1 MLRMVP
7 MNKPPVTRLRNVAAA
22 ALTAPLL
29 LAGCGGAIGNDDA
42 GDAPRVVA
50 SFYPLAYVAER
61 VAGEHADVVTLTS
74 PGVDP
79 HDLELSVRQT
89 AEIAGADLVVY
100 EKGMQPAIDEAVDQN
115 GPDQVV
121 EATEVVDLV
130 AFEDHTAEDHA
141 EDDHAED
148 DHAEDSHGTDEDH
161 AEDDHAEDSHG
172 TEEDHAEDDHGHGDE
187 DLHFWVDPERMVDLA
202 AAVRDQMS
210 VVDPDNAADYESAF
224 QDLRDDLLEVDLAYA
239 EGLSE
244 CELDTVV
251 VSHDAFRYLEKY
263 GLHFEAIA
271 GLSPD
276 AEPSAAHL
284 RELQDLIRSEGI
296 TTVFSERLASP
307 VMAQTLARDLGIE
320 TDVLDPIEGLGDE
333 TADEDYLSLM
343 RSNLEALRA
352 ANRCR

>member
-1 MLRMVP
+1 MVL
-7 MNKPPVTRLRNVAAA
+7 MNKVPATRLRNVAAA

-29 LAGCGGAIGNDDA
+29 LAGCGGAMGNDDA
-42 GDAPRVVA
+42 GDGPRVVA

-121 EATEVVDLV
+121 EATQVVDLV
-130 AFEDHTAEDHA
+130 AFEEHTADDHADEEHA
-141 EDDHAED
+141 EDPHADEHADDEHADDEHADDEHAED
-148 DHAEDSHGTDEDH
+148 EHAD
-161 AEDDHAEDSHG
+161 
-172 TEEDHAEDDHGHGDE
+172 DDHGHGDK

-202 AAVRDQMS
+202 AAVRDEMS

-224 QDLRDDLLEVDLAYA
+224 QDLRDDLLEIDLAYA
-239 EGLSE
+239 EGLSK
-244 CELDTVV
+244 CEVDTVV

-263 GLHFEAIA
+263 GLHFEPIA

-284 RELQDLIRSEGI
+284 RELQDLIRSEGV

-343 RSNLEALRA
+343 RSNLEAIRT
-352 ANRCR
+352 ANGCR

>member
-1 MLRMVP
+1 MLRMVL
-7 MNKPPVTRLRNVAAA
+7 MNKVPATRLRNVAAA

-29 LAGCGGAIGNDDA
+29 LAGCSGAPGGDDTGA
-42 GDAPRVVA
+42 GPRVVA

-121 EATEVVDLV
+121 EATQVVDLV
-130 AFEDHTAEDHA
+130 AFEDHTA
-141 EDDHAED
+141 DDHAED
-148 DHAEDSHGTDEDH
+148 DHAEEDHSEDPHADEHGEDNH
-161 AEDDHAEDSHG
+161 AEDEHN
-172 TEEDHAEDDHGHGDE
+172 HGDE

-202 AAVRDQMS
+202 AAVRDEMS
-210 VVDPDNAADYESAF
+210 VVDPENAADYESAF
-224 QDLRDDLLEVDLAYA
+224 QDLRDDLLEVDMAYT
-239 EGLSE
+239 EGLSQ
-244 CELDTVV
+244 CEIDTVV
-251 VSHDAFRYLEKY
+251 VSHDAFGYLEKY
-263 GLHFEAIA
+263 GLHFEPIA

-276 AEPSAAHL
+276 AEPSGAHL
-284 RELQDLIRSEGI
+284 RELQDLIRSEGV
-296 TTVFSERLASP
+296 TTVFSETLASP
-307 VMAQTLARDLGIE
+307 AMAQALARDLGLE

-343 RSNLEALRA
+343 RSNLEAIRT
-352 ANRCR
+352 ANGCR

>member
-1 MLRMVP
+1 
-7 MNKPPVTRLRNVAAA
+7 MNKVPATRLRNVAAA

-29 LAGCGGAIGNDDA
+29 LAGCGGAMGNDDA
-42 GDAPRVVA
+42 GDRPRVVA

-61 VAGEHADVVTLTS
+61 VGGEHTDVVTLTS

-121 EATEVVDLV
+121 EATQVVDLV
-130 AFEDHTAEDHA
+130 AFEEHTADDHA
-141 EDDHAED
+141 DDHAED
-148 DHAEDSHGTDEDH
+148 PHADEH
-161 AEDDHAEDSHG
+161 ADDDHA
-172 TEEDHAEDDHGHGDE
+172 DDHGHGDK

-202 AAVRDQMS
+202 AAVRDEMS
-210 VVDPDNAADYESAF
+210 VVDPENAADYESAF
-224 QDLRDDLLEVDLAYA
+224 QDLRDDLLEIDLAYA
-239 EGLSE
+239 EGLSK
-244 CELDTVV
+244 CEVDTVV

-263 GLHFEAIA
+263 GLHFEPIA

-284 RELQDLIRSEGI
+284 RELQDLIRSEGV

-307 VMAQTLARDLGIE
+307 AMAQTLARDLGIE